1 SAATRCARSRP
12 SRCAASACS
21 NCEKRGVPMN
31 RVTVLAP
38 GKLNLTLDV
47 TGVAENGY
55 HTLDMIMQSVSLAER
70 VIVRRS
76 GELRLRLPGSFVPA
90 NESNTAYKAALV
102 FFRETGLLAGADIT
116 VKKAVPV
123 RSGMAGG

>member
-1 SAATRCARSRP
+1 
-12 SRCAASACS
+12 
-21 NCEKRGVPMN
+21 MN

-90 NESNTAYKAALV
+90 NESNTAYKAALGRRG
-102 FFRETGLLAGADIT
+102 FWREPISL
-116 VKKAVPV
+116 
-123 RSGMAGG
+123 